1 MSIYGIGFDFQ
12 NRSVWQDFLDLNI
25 VATDWTACEHPEFHK
40 LFWELKPGDIVYLKK
55 AYPAIDIIEIYAVG
69 IVRDDAV
76 FLPHCSSQPPLNLGV
91 EIARN
96 VFWLKRSVDDK
107 TPFKSPKKP
116 QGEHNNRFL
125 TIYKEW
131 DASVCEGIFKVINGG
146 SLPTLAIKKI

>member
-76 FLPHCSSQPPLNLGV
+76 FLTHCSSQPPLNLGA

-96 VFWLKRSVDDK
+96 IFWFKRSLDENKPLK
-107 TPFKSPKKP
+107 TIQKP
-116 QGEHNNRFL
+116 QGEHNDRFL

-131 DASVCEGIFKVINGG
+131 DGRICEGVFVVINNDDP
-146 SLPTLAIKKI
+146 LPLLTIQ